1 MVLSLKPYSFHSALP
16 EGASMKRMHEKGF
29 ITSKVLAETP
39 RLELGGHEGDGE

>member
-1 MVLSLKPYSFHSALP
+1 
-16 EGASMKRMHEKGF
+16 MKRMHEKGF